1 MPFLYPFLSSSPSS
15 RRSSLHLRH
24 AFSDGHLPSLHLSS
38 WSTPNNAG
46 SNPSGGLHTEL
57 SFSIYKT
64 FDGKGEVV
72 AAPLAASSSS
82 QGLAAQQEHQ
92 EEGVID
98 L

>member
-15 RRSSLHLRH
+15 RRSSLHLCR
-24 AFSDGHLPSLHLSS
+24 AFSDGHLPSLHPSS

-72 AAPLAASSSS
+72 AAPLAAAASS
-82 QGLAAQQEHQ
+82 QGL
-92 EEGVID
+92 GLSRSIKRKG
-98 L
+98 